1 MKMQTITRTRQNA
14 RAADAMKQSTQKSTT
29 RGRRCGSSDGEG
41 SAMSSP
47 PSSGGSGD
55 NSPNSCFGDLS
66 SLIDHHVAVIH
77 TNLNKGQKRQR
88 LKQKGQNLQEVST
101 ASMNT
106 SDIPS
111 SEHDGEESGIP
122 PKHSRR
128 TRSTAASGGVHQKQ
142 SSKNNDNSNSNSN
155 ITTRNVENSDNVTGR
170 SNMDQLYLQFM
181 SKANR
186 HSSGGEKTTE
196 PGSSAQRKPYDLRMR
211 NTARFQEGCVEDP
224 EVIAQEPEMT
234 GKELQVLGTLGG
246 TVTHGG
252 FTNQNMA
259 GTSLSND
266 VIQRNV
272 TEQDVEACVE
282 KLLQVFAQYDRISE
296 ETSRLKERAEH
307 QFLVTL

>member
-29 RGRRCGSSDGEG
+29 RGRRCGLSDGEG
-41 SAMSSP
+41 SALSSP
-47 PSSGGSGD
+47 PSSGGSSD

-111 SEHDGEESGIP
+111 SEHDGEESGIL
-122 PKHSRR
+122 PKHPRR

-142 SSKNNDNSNSNSN
+142 SSKNNDNSNSN

-186 HSSGGEKTTE
+186 HSSGGEKTIE

-211 NTARFQEGCVEDP
+211 NTARFQEGCVEEP
-224 EVIAQEPEMT
+224 EVIAQEPET
-234 GKELQVLGTLGG
+234 SPISDV
-246 TVTHGG
+246 
-252 FTNQNMA
+252 TNQNMA

-266 VIQRNV
+266 VMQRNV
-272 TEQDVEACVE
+272 TEQDLEACVE

>member
-106 SDIPS
+106 SDG
-111 SEHDGEESGIP
+111 DGEESGIP

-128 TRSTAASGGVHQKQ
+128 TRSTAASGGVRQKQ
-142 SSKNNDNSNSNSN
+142 SSKNNDNSNSN

-196 PGSSAQRKPYDLRMR
+196 PGSSAQRKLYDLRMH
-211 NTARFQEGCVEDP
+211 NTASFQEGCVGEP
-224 EVIAQEPEMT
+224 EVIAQEPET
-234 GKELQVLGTLGG
+234 SPISD
-246 TVTHGG
+246 VT
-252 FTNQNMA
+252 NLNMA
-259 GTSLSND
+259 GTPLSND
-266 VIQRNV
+266 VIQRDV
-272 TEQDVEACVE
+272 TEQDVEACVQ

>member
-14 RAADAMKQSTQKSTT
+14 RAADAMKQSTT

-77 TNLNKGQKRQR
+77 TNLNKGQKSQR

-122 PKHSRR
+122 AKHSRR

-181 SKANR
+181 SKANK
-186 HSSGGEKTTE
+186 HFSGGEKTTE
-196 PGSSAQRKPYDLRMR
+196 PGSSAQRKPYDLHMR
-211 NTARFQEGCVEDP
+211 NTARFQEGCVGQP
-224 EVIAQEPEMT
+224 EVIAQGPET
-234 GKELQVLGTLGG
+234 SPISDVA
-246 TVTHGG
+246 
-252 FTNQNMA
+252 NQNMA

>member
-1 MKMQTITRTRQNA
+1 MKTQTIMRTRQNA
-14 RAADAMKQSTQKSTT
+14 RAAEARKQSTQKSTT
-29 RGRRCGSSDGEG
+29 RGPRCGSSDGEG
-41 SAMSSP
+41 SPGSSESP
-47 PSSGGSGD
+47 PSSGTSDD
-55 NSPNSCFGDLS
+55 NIPNSCFGDLS
-66 SLIDHHVAVIH
+66 SLIDHHVAAIH
-77 TNLNKGQKRQR
+77 KNLNKRQKRQR
-88 LKQKGQNLQEVST
+88 LMQNRQNIQEAST

-106 SDIPS
+106 SDIASP
-111 SEHDGEESGIP
+111 EHDGEESGIP
-122 PKHSRR
+122 QKHSRR

-142 SSKNNDNSNSNSN
+142 SSKNNDNSNSN

-211 NTARFQEGCVEDP
+211 NTASFQEGCVGEP
-224 EVIAQEPEMT
+224 EVIAQEPET
-234 GKELQVLGTLGG
+234 SPISD
-246 TVTHGG
+246 VT
-252 FTNQNMA
+252 NLNMA
-259 GTSLSND
+259 GTPLSND
-266 VIQRNV
+266 VIQRDV
-272 TEQDVEACVE
+272 TEQDVEACVQ